1 VLNLSWVGKL
11 KVTAVIP
18 AKNEEQNIGRVI
30 DGCKEF
36 VDEVLVIVGNSS
48 DSTDEVAQ
56 YHGAR
61 VVYQTTKGKGGAIVE
76 SRNHVDGGVMVFIDA
91 DQSHD
96 PSGIPLLMAPILAK
110 DADMVIASRML
121 GGSDELFTGVREFI
135 RLIGGHILT
144 LLIAKRF
151 KYPLTDSQNG
161 FRAIRA
167 EVLDDLELAQE
178 SFTIEM
184 EMCIEALRRGYT
196 VLEVPAHE
204 YRRASGASNINP
216 LKLGPL
222 YVFVCLRGI
231 AKRNLKPTV
240 SPTSALLDKYRP
252 RWKDTF

>member
-1 VLNLSWVGKL
+1 MLNLSWVGNL

-18 AKNEEQNIGRVI
+18 ARNEEQNIGRVI
-30 DGCKEF
+30 DACRDF
-36 VDEVLVIVGNSS
+36 VDEVVVIIGNSH
-48 DSTDEVAQ
+48 DETDQVAQ
-56 YHGAR
+56 RHGAR
-61 VVYQTTKGKGGAIVE
+61 VVHQTTKGKGGAIVE
-76 SRNHVDGGVMVFIDA
+76 SRKYVDSGVIVFIDA

-96 PSGIPLLMAPILAK
+96 PSGIPLLTAPILAN

-135 RLIGGHILT
+135 RLMGGHILT

-167 EVLDDLELAQE
+167 DVLDDLQLAQE

-204 YRRASGASNINP
+204 FRRSSGSSNINP

-231 AKRNLKPTV
+231 AKRNVRPTV
-240 SPTSALLDKYRP
+240 NATPELLDKYRP
-252 RWKDTF
+252 RWKDIP

>member
-1 VLNLSWVGKL
+1 L

-48 DSTDEVAQ
+48 DSTDEVAR

-61 VVYQTTKGKGGAIVE
+61 VVHQTTKGKGGAIVE

-96 PSGIPLLMAPILAK
+96 PSGIPLLTAPILAK

-240 SPTSALLDKYRP
+240 SPTSALLDRYRP
-252 RWKDTF
+252 RWKDTI

>member
-1 VLNLSWVGKL
+1 M

-18 AKNEEQNIGRVI
+18 ARNEEQNIGRVI
-30 DGCKEF
+30 DACREF
-36 VDEVLVIVGNSS
+36 VDEVVVIIGNSS
-48 DSTDEVAQ
+48 DATDQVARR
-56 YHGAR
+56 HGAR
-61 VVYQTTKGKGGAIVE
+61 VVHQTTKGKGGAIVE
-76 SRNHVDGGVMVFIDA
+76 SRKHVDGGVMVFIDA

-96 PSGIPLLMAPILAK
+96 PSGIPLLTAPILAQ

-135 RLIGGHILT
+135 RLMGGHILT

-167 EVLDDLELAQE
+167 EVLEDLHLSQE

-204 YRRASGASNINP
+204 YRRSSGASNINP

-240 SPTSALLDKYRP
+240 SPTPALLDRYRP
-252 RWKDTF
+252 RWKDAL

>member
-1 VLNLSWVGKL
+1 VFNLSWVGKL

-48 DSTDEVAQ
+48 DSTDEVAR

-61 VVYQTTKGKGGAIVE
+61 VVHQTTKGKGGAIVE

-96 PSGIPLLMAPILAK
+96 PSGIPLLTAPILAK

-204 YRRASGASNINP
+204 HRRASGASNINP

-240 SPTSALLDKYRP
+240 SPTSALLDRYRP
-252 RWKDTF
+252 RWKDTI